1 MNKAQTKQLQ
11 SVKLYLANDMRATAA
26 RALSAMIRAALVRKT
41 AQELY
46 VFAVEHQLHVESEFI
61 I

>member
-1 MNKAQTKQLQ
+1 MNKSQAKQLER
-11 SVKLYLANDMRATAA
+11 VKLFIAADMRDTAA
-26 RALSAMIRAALVRKT
+26 RALSAMIRASLVRKT

-46 VFAVEHQLHVESEFI
+46 VFAVENQLHVEAEFI

>member
-1 MNKAQTKQLQ
+1 MNKAQTKQLDN
-11 SVKLYLANDMRATAA
+11 VKLYIANDMRDTAA

-41 AQELY
+41 AHELRA
-46 VFAVEHQLHVESEFI
+46 FAVEHQLHVEPEFI